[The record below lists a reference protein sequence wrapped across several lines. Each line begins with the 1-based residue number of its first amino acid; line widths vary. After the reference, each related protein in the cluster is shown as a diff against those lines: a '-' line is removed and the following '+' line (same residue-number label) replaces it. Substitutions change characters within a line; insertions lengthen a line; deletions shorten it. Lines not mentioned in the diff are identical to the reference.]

1 MARPTVNRRPS
12 KKLIYIFCE
21 GESEQCYAKFLK
33 ETFSDVAAIK
43 IPKPTGLFSV
53 AQDKFKKDRVFK
65 DNIEVIDEI
74 WFFFDVE
81 EDERDKWDQYFKI
94 IESLRKLRKKP
105 HRITVRLLM
114 TKACVEYWFM
124 LHFKCIAPPLIYPVD
139 KENMKHQL
147 QLIIPEYEKGDEKS
161 TFKIAKDYPSAIE
174 NSSKILSHLS
184 ADGLP
189 PTDDMDIRNKWLFK
203 SGKTFSNVHEAIEFL
218 QSLRAHS

>member
-81 EDERDKWDQYFKI
+81 EDERDKWGQYFKI

-105 HRITVRLLM
+105 HRITVRLLKQ
-114 TKACVEYWFM
+114 TYQRRQNCSIRLRCPYNYF
-124 LHFKCIAPPLIYPVD
+124 LNPSF
-139 KENMKHQL
+139 L
-147 QLIIPEYEKGDEKS
+147 QIK
-161 TFKIAKDYPSAIE
+161 
-174 NSSKILSHLS
+174 SKISHPLC
-184 ADGLP
+184 L
-189 PTDDMDIRNKWLFK
+189 
-203 SGKTFSNVHEAIEFL
+203 H
-218 QSLRAHS
+218 QSK